1 MKKKAIFKDFI
12 VEIKKSLS
20 RFFSILLIVALGVA
34 FYSGIRSTKPDMQ
47 LSVDTYYDDNN
58 FMDIRVLSTLG
69 LTEEDVNA
77 IQQIEGVYKAEPGY
91 SFEALCQTDSS
102 SLVVKL
108 FSMQNTINNI
118 NILSGRLPKTST
130 ECLVDAQFID
140 SSGYQIGDTITI
152 QLEEEDILDKLTN
165 QTFTITGIGSTPF
178 YLSRERG
185 STSIGNGNINSFILL
200 SPDAFQ
206 MEAYTEIYV
215 TVDNG
220 ISFVSNTKE
229 YESFVKSVV
238 KNIESIT
245 DIRREARYIE
255 IIDEPTKEL
264 EEAKIELNLEEA
276 KVNKEL
282 DDAAKKLADASL
294 EIQDGEKS
302 IADAKSKI
310 EDGRVELELQ
320 KEKLIKSE
328 DELDN
333 AVDTLKS
340 KETAL
345 KEGKAKLL
353 EKQAEYEAGVTA
365 LTSGY
370 EEWSASMN
378 QWNLQKAEF
387 DENEKI
393 LNQSYE
399 ELQAEK
405 LELEPVKE
413 LYPSEWQGI
422 LLAEQQLMENLEEL
436 NKGKIQLEESKVK
449 LDSAKEELDS
459 NQKTLDEGKLLLEE
473 ETLKVQIGEA
483 KLIENK
489 SLIEESKKRIE
500 DGWGEITKA
509 EEKIAESEFLLLE
522 KEADLKLGK
531 ETLVENEKEYKDA
544 VKTAEKEFSDAWNK
558 IADGEKKLSKLEYPK
573 WYVLDRNSIQTY
585 VEYGQDAE
593 RIGNI
598 GKVFPAIFFLVAALV
613 SLTTM
618 TRMVEEE
625 RTQIGTLKALGY
637 SKSIIASKYIMYG
650 LLATLLGSIIGNAVG
665 GKVLPIVIITAYKLL
680 YANLPTVITPY
691 NIYFGVIST
700 LLAVMTTTLATLFA
714 CYKELLLPPSMLMR
728 PAAPKQGKRVIL
740 ERIPWLW
747 KRLNFTSKSTIRN
760 LLRYKKRFFMT
771 VFGIGGC
778 MSLLL
783 VGYGL
788 MDSIGAMSSVQY
800 IDIWHQDASVLL
812 DNEATE
818 EELNVL
824 IEGLSK
830 TENIENSLLISEESM
845 DISYLKFTENCNILV
860 PEDSQQIS
868 EFVSFRNRV
877 TKEEYELEDGS
888 VIITEKLASLL
899 NAQVGDTINLSKGE
913 TKPMEIK
920 ISHIIENYMM
930 HYVFMT
936 KNTYESLFSLDTKYN
951 KILLKTSQMTQE
963 EEEAM
968 ALKLL
973 ELPVV
978 TNITYTSDLQKQLDD
993 MLNSLNIVV
1002 FVLIVAAGLL
1012 AFVVLY
1018 NLNNINI
1025 NERQR
1030 ELATLKVLGFLDM
1043 EVATYVY
1050 RENVLLTLLGSI
1062 AGVFLGIIMH
1072 RFVIL
1077 TVEID
1082 MIMFGRTI
1090 NFTSFVYSTLLTLG
1104 FSAFVNFVM
1113 FYKLRKIDMVESLK
1127 SIE

>member
-47 LSVDTYYDDNN
+47 LSADTYYDDNN

-108 FSMQNTINNI
+108 FSMQNTINSI

-238 KNIESIT
+238 KNIESIA

-255 IIDEPTKEL
+255 IIEEPTKEL
-264 EEAKIELNLEEA
+264 EEAKIELNREEA
-276 KVNKEL
+276 KANKEL

-302 IADAKSKI
+302 IADAKSKL

-328 DELDN
+328 DELEI
-333 AVDTLKS
+333 AADTLRS
-340 KETAL
+340 GETAL
-345 KEGKAKLL
+345 
-353 EKQAEYEAGVTA
+353 
-365 LTSGY
+365 
-370 EEWSASMN
+370 
-378 QWNLQKAEF
+378 
-387 DENEKI
+387 NE
-393 LNQSYE
+393 S
-399 ELQAEK
+399 
-405 LELEPVKE
+405 V
-413 LYPSEWQGI
+413 
-422 LLAEQQLMENLEEL
+422 
-436 NKGKIQLEESKVK
+436 
-449 LDSAKEELDS
+449 
-459 NQKTLDEGKLLLEE
+459 
-473 ETLKVQIGEA
+473 
-483 KLIENK
+483 
-489 SLIEESKKRIE
+489 IEESKKRIK
-500 DGWGEITKA
+500 DGWDEIAKA
-509 EEKIAESEFLLLE
+509 EERIAESESLILE

-531 ETLVENEKEYKDA
+531 ETLAENEKEYKDA

-558 IADGEKKLSKLEYPK
+558 IADSEKKLSKLEYPK

-691 NIYFGVIST
+691 NIYYGLIST

-728 PAAPKQGKRVIL
+728 PAAPKQGKRVIF

-868 EFVSFRNRV
+868 EFVSFRNRI

-899 NAQVGDTINLSKGE
+899 NAQVGDTINLSKDE

-963 EEEAM
+963 SEDAM

-1090 NFTSFVYSTLLTLG
+1090 NFTSFIYSTLLTLG

>member
-47 LSVDTYYDDNN
+47 LSADTYYDDNN

-69 LTEEDVNA
+69 LTEEDENA

-108 FSMQNTINNI
+108 FSMQNTINSI

-200 SPDAFQ
+200 STDAFQ

-238 KNIESIT
+238 KNIESIA

-255 IIDEPTKEL
+255 IIEEPTKEL
-264 EEAKIELNLEEA
+264 EEAKIELNREEA
-276 KVNKEL
+276 KANKEL

-302 IADAKSKI
+302 ISEAKSKL

-328 DELDN
+328 DELEI
-333 AVDTLKS
+333 AADTLRS
-340 KETAL
+340 GETAL
-345 KEGKAKLL
+345 
-353 EKQAEYEAGVTA
+353 
-365 LTSGY
+365 
-370 EEWSASMN
+370 
-378 QWNLQKAEF
+378 
-387 DENEKI
+387 NE
-393 LNQSYE
+393 S
-399 ELQAEK
+399 
-405 LELEPVKE
+405 V
-413 LYPSEWQGI
+413 
-422 LLAEQQLMENLEEL
+422 
-436 NKGKIQLEESKVK
+436 
-449 LDSAKEELDS
+449 
-459 NQKTLDEGKLLLEE
+459 
-473 ETLKVQIGEA
+473 
-483 KLIENK
+483 
-489 SLIEESKKRIE
+489 IEESKKRIK
-500 DGWGEITKA
+500 DGWDEIAKA
-509 EEKIAESEFLLLE
+509 EERIAESESLILE

-531 ETLVENEKEYKDA
+531 ETLAENEKEYKDA

-558 IADGEKKLSKLEYPK
+558 IADSEKKLSKLEYPK

-691 NIYFGVIST
+691 NIYYGLIST

-728 PAAPKQGKRVIL
+728 PAAPKQGKRVIF

-868 EFVSFRNRV
+868 EFVSFRNRI

-899 NAQVGDTINLSKGE
+899 NAQVGDTINLSKDE

-963 EEEAM
+963 SEDAM

-1090 NFTSFVYSTLLTLG
+1090 NFTSFIYSTLLTLG